1 MRVQYCSMIVY
12 SIVYVFKVLISFND
26 ILRSIPASSETV
38 LSLSGGMLEALQN
51 EKKRKSIG

>member
-1 MRVQYCSMIVY
+1 MIVY